1 MSKVSCSV
9 ECFYMKFFE
18 PDGDSP
24 SGQVQRAVWERKRVV
39 SKTYNGPEFV
49 FCHFQ
54 HDHVVFCLIISLG
67 KKTLSSFA
75 YPQCNQREPSL
86 TMFKGFSFLK
96 FVLRQTYTGICPRPP
111 VYSQRRSMNNLIRSE
126 YRIDSFVC
134 QTGEDPSFSCC

>member
-1 MSKVSCSV
+1 
-9 ECFYMKFFE
+9 MKFFE

-24 SGQVQRAVWERKRVV
+24 SSQVQRAVWERKRVV

-67 KKTLSSFA
+67 KKTLSLFA

-86 TMFKGFSFLK
+86 TIFKGFSFLK
-96 FVLRQTYTGICPRPP
+96 FVLRQTYTGIARAKDENGAPHGDIFI
-111 VYSQRRSMNNLIRSE
+111 RRSELEVSFLGALLQHAMDVFCREAASE
-126 YRIDSFVC
+126 YS
-134 QTGEDPSFSCC
+134 